1 MISGVLEITVNKMS
15 DAKSTGRTYYNS
27 RYQHGIDEKRR
38 IQIPSKWRPEEEGT
52 ELTVIVW
59 PQHQAG
65 TCLRVLPPEEM
76 AQLMADL
83 DALPS
88 GDPKKVVL
96 KRIIGSESVQVPLDK
111 AGRICLS
118 EEMVKAAGLKSDAIL
133 VGLLDRFEIWN
144 PETYDKVKAADAVV
158 AHEAFKMME

>member
-1 MISGVLEITVNKMS
+1 MS
-15 DAKSTGRTYYNS
+15 DAKASGCTYYNS
-27 RYQHGIDEKRR
+27 RFQHGIDEKRR
-38 IQIPSKWRPEEEGT
+38 VQIPSAWRPEEDGT
-52 ELTVIVW
+52 ELTMIIW

-65 TCLRVLPPEEM
+65 VCLRVLPPEQM
-76 AQLMADL
+76 ARLVADL
-83 DALPS
+83 DALPN

-118 EEMVKAAGLKSDAIL
+118 EEMVKAAGLKGEAML

-144 PETYDKVKAADAVV
+144 PHTYEKVKAADAVV
-158 AHEAFKMME
+158 AHEAFKMMD

>member
-1 MISGVLEITVNKMS
+1 MS
-15 DAKSTGRTYYNS
+15 DAKANGRTYYNS
-27 RYQHGIDEKRR
+27 RFQHGIDQKRR
-38 IQIPSKWRPEEEGT
+38 IQIPAKWRPEEDGT
-52 ELTVIVW
+52 ELTVIIW

-65 TCLRVLPPEEM
+65 VCLRVLPPEEM

-83 DALPS
+83 DALPN

-118 EEMVKAAGLKSDAIL
+118 DEMVKAAGLKGEAML

-144 PETYDKVKAADAVV
+144 PETYAKVKAADAVV